1 ILYQPNTARSSIV
14 PETSLWSSPVPYVL
28 ENNLAYI
35 VMTDLNAKG
44 IILKAFDQ
52 FRLKSCINFKPREHE
67 DYYISVKKLEGC
79 WSYIGRSKING
90 QELSIGQDCD
100 QIAIVEHEFFH
111 ALGFYHEHSRYDRD
125 NFISI
130 HLENVIEGFQ
140 YNFRKVLADVST
152 IRGTSYDYWSVMHYS
167 NDAFSNGNGLTITTI
182 DPAYQDIIGQ
192 RYEVSAT
199 DIKELNLLYK
209 CNSTIAFLMHCSFS
223 DGTMCEMIKRS
234 TASNGWEIVSQA
246 AGQPSFDHTSL
257 NSTMHSVGPSYFM
270 HVSTATGQE
279 GDSAWLETKAVTPKG
294 ECHVQCLQF
303 YYFHSG
309 SVSDQLNIWFREFQ
323 DEHDVTGQRHL
334 AAQITGQLTSHWQLH
349 HVSLNATK
357 SFQVEFEVRKGA
369 GSSTGGISID
379 DINLSEL
386 ECPHVTL
393 QINDF
398 DQISGK
404 TRVYYTPSQHSKEGY
419 VYRFGALVFDTGSE
433 AVFVQMLSGNFD
445 NQLEWP
451 VPRRQ
456 VILQFVDQHPNI
468 QLQMS
473 KQVIFTSGECYITSL
488 KWRLLKTFKSEKA
501 PTAWGKPE
509 DHGTYYIDDYNQT
522 VYFGP
527 KIGIKNFIPY
537 EKMLLRHFLKG
548 GSAVFNIFF
557 E

>member
-1 ILYQPNTARSSIV
+1 MVLSVVAGAQTQETTEFDLMVDDIKMPNTARSSIV

-28 ENNLAYI
+28 ENNL
-35 VMTDLNAKG
+35 DLNAKG

-52 FRLKSCINFKPREHE
+52 FRLKSCIDFKPREHE

-90 QELSIGQDCD
+90 HELSIGQDCD

-152 IRGTSYDYWSVMHYS
+152 TRGTSYDYWSVMHYS

-473 KQVIFTSGECYITSL
+473 KQVIFTSGSSS
-488 KWRLLKTFKSEKA
+488 WDNPRKT
-501 PTAWGKPE
+501 GK
-509 DHGTYYIDDYNQT
+509 YYVDGNNQT
-522 VYFGP
+522 VYYG
-527 KIGIKNFIPY
+527 KKNW
-537 EKMLLRHFLKG
+537 LC
-548 GSAVFNIFF
+548 V
-557 E
+557 